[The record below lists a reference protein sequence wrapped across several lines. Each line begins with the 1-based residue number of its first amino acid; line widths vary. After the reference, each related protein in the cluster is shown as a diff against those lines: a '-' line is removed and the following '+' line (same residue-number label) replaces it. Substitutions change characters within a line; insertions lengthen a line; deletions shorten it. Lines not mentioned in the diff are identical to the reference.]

1 MKKYNQGHMTKA
13 FKLILC
19 IGLAPFLFLMY
30 LAALIV
36 SAVAILFEYESEFKW

>member
-1 MKKYNQGHMTKA
+1 MTKA

-19 IGLAPFLFLMY
+19 IGLAPILCLLY
-30 LAALIV
+30 VAAFMV